1 MSSRVCVPQCAYM
14 QVNDLSVCDEPV
26 CSVNDLPVC
35 DEDEPVIGIC
45 KQLGL
50 ARTVSVQL
58 ARPYV
63 RNFPATNTVKR
74 IYVYI

>member
-1 MSSRVCVPQCAYM
+1 
-14 QVNDLSVCDEPV
+14 LSVCDEPV